1 MMDGLRSM
9 HPDSLKV
16 GTHAMNKKTAITGVN
31 NYDQQLSQEDIARKA
46 HRGKVGG
53 FWEELG
59 QLQFEFMVKHGL
71 KPSDRLLD
79 IGCGC
84 LRGGVHFIPYL
95 ATGHYHGLD
104 INPSLLAA
112 AQAEIEW
119 AELQSKQPQLLLDE
133 GFALHRF
140 NTQFEAMIAV
150 SLFTHL
156 PMNIIMRC
164 LAQVRQTLQP
174 EGRFYATFFIANHS
188 LCLDPLQHQPGNI
201 TTHFDQDPFHYSMEE
216 IQLMARHCGLQAEL
230 IGEWDHPRAQQMVLF
245 KHP

>member
-1 MMDGLRSM
+1 MMDG
-9 HPDSLKV
+9 PDQTQPVSLKV
-16 GTHAMNKKTAITGVN
+16 GTHAMKKKTAITGVN
-31 NYDQQLSQEDIARKA
+31 NYDQQLSQEEIARKA

-53 FWEELG
+53 FWHELG
-59 QLQFEFMVKHGL
+59 QLQFDFMVDQGL
-71 KPSDRLLD
+71 KPSDHLLD

-95 ATGHYHGLD
+95 DTGHYHGLD

-112 AQAEIEW
+112 AAVEIEW
-119 AELQSKQPQLLLDE
+119 ADLQSKQPQLLLDE
-133 GFALHRF
+133 DFALHRF

-174 EGRFYATFFIANHS
+174 TGRFFATFFIAEQALH
-188 LCLDPLQHQPGNI
+188 LDPLLHQPGNI
-201 TTHFDQDPFHYSMEE
+201 TTHFDQDPFHYAFDE
-216 IQLMARHCGLQAEL
+216 IQMMAQHCGLQAEL
-230 IGEWDHPRAQQMVLF
+230 IGEWNHPRAQQMVLF